1 MEVIVNRPDS
11 PLRAAAIRFAGK
23 TALVDNERTW
33 TFAELDDIAD
43 RIAGGLAATLPA
55 GARCAL
61 LMTNR
66 AEYVMVQ
73 LALERAALIRVP
85 VNARSTAGEIA
96 RLIADCDAAIL
107 ICDRHTA
114 PLADA
119 ALAGT
124 AQPTRQIVVGD
135 VEWTELKRAAP
146 IGPDRGNADLDR
158 ICSINYT
165 SGSSGQPKGVVLTFR
180 QWRAVY
186 KNMLID
192 RRLEADDVV
201 AHIGPLTH
209 AAGTYVTPC
218 LLRGAKNVIVPG
230 GRVEDLFDEI
240 ERHRVTGFTCVPTV
254 LTRIVHHPDAASRDL
269 SSLRWIGYGAEP
281 VPYNTLVRALE
292 VFGPI
297 LTQNFGLT
305 EAMMTCTLLGPDE
318 HVRPDG
324 TLRAGCI
331 GRPYTFVDIVL
342 RGVDGSPVPQ
352 GTVGE
357 ITIRAEHVMREYW
370 HKPRETAASLRD
382 GWLWTGDLARLDAD
396 GYYYLS
402 GRSKDMIISGGF
414 NIYPQEIERFVGSHP
429 DVEECAIIGVSD
441 AEFGEAAVAFVAAR
455 AGTGLNSEALHAYC
469 KPELGIKTPRRWL
482 LLDALPKTPNGK
494 IDKATLR
501 ASLEEAAT

>member
-1 MEVIVNRPDS
+1 MILNWVDA
-11 PLRAAAIRFAGK
+11 PLRQAARRFAGK
-23 TALVDNERTW
+23 TALVDNERSW

-43 RIAGGLAATLPA
+43 RIAGGLAVVLPA
-55 GARCAL
+55 GGRCAL

-66 AEYVMVQ
+66 AEYVMAQ
-73 LALERAALIRVP
+73 LALERAGLIRVP

-96 RLIADCDAAIL
+96 RLIADCEAALL
-107 ICDRHTA
+107 ICDRHTVS
-114 PLADA
+114 LAEA
-119 ALAGT
+119 ALTGMAE
-124 AQPTRQIVVGD
+124 PPRRIVVGD
-135 VEWTELKRAAP
+135 VQWTELKRSAP

-192 RRLEADDVV
+192 RRIEADDVV

-218 LLRGAKNVIVPG
+218 LLRGATNVIVPG
-230 GRVEDLFDEI
+230 GRIENLFDEI
-240 ERHRVTGFTCVPTV
+240 ERRKVTGFTCVPTV
-254 LTRIVHHPDAASRDL
+254 LTRIVHHPDAAARDL

-281 VPYNTLVRALE
+281 VPHNTLARAIE
-292 VFGPI
+292 MFGPI

-305 EAMMTCTLLGPDE
+305 EAMMTCSLLSPDE
-318 HVRPDG
+318 HIRPDG
-324 TLRAGCI
+324 TLRTGCI

-342 RGVDGSPVPQ
+342 RAADGSPVRQ
-352 GTVGE
+352 GEVGE
-357 ITIRAEHVMREYW
+357 VTIRAEHVMREYW
-370 HKPRETAASLRD
+370 RKPGETAATVRE

-414 NIYPQEIERFVGSHP
+414 NIYPQEIECFVGSHP
-429 DVEECAIIGVSD
+429 DVRECAVIGVQD
-441 AEFGEAAVAFVAAR
+441 AEFGEAAVAFVSAR
-455 AGTGLNSEALHAYC
+455 AGAELSNETLQAYC
-469 KPELGIKTPRRWL
+469 KPELGIKTPRRWHL
-482 LLDALPKTPNGK
+482 LAALPKTPNGK
-494 IDKATLR
+494 IDKAALR
-501 ASLEEAAT
+501 ASLDGSAT

>member
-1 MEVIVNRPDS
+1 MNWADS
-11 PLRAAAIRFAGK
+11 PLRDAARRFAGK
-23 TALVDNERTW
+23 TALVDNERAW
-33 TFAELDDIAD
+33 TFAELDEIAD
-43 RIAGGLAATLPA
+43 RIAGGLAASLPT

-61 LMTNR
+61 LMANR
-66 AEYVMVQ
+66 AEYVMAQ
-73 LALERAALIRVP
+73 LALERAGLVRVP
-85 VNARSTAGEIA
+85 VNARSTASEIA
-96 RLIADCDAAIL
+96 RLVADCEAALL
-107 ICDRHTA
+107 ICDRNTA
-114 PLADA
+114 SLAEA
-119 ALAGT
+119 ALAGM
-124 AQPTRQIVVGD
+124 ADAPRRIVVGE

-192 RRLEADDVV
+192 RRLTADDVV

-218 LLRGAKNVIVPG
+218 LLRGATNVIVPG
-230 GRVEDLFDEI
+230 GRIENLFDEI
-240 ERHRVTGFTCVPTV
+240 ERYRVTGFTCVPTV
-254 LTRIVHHPDAASRDL
+254 LTRIVHHPDVAARDL

-281 VPYNTLVRALE
+281 VPHNTLARAIAM
-292 VFGPI
+292 FGPI

-305 EAMMTCTLLGPDE
+305 EAMMTCALLGPDE

-324 TLRAGCI
+324 TLRTGCI
-331 GRPYTFVDIVL
+331 GRPYTFVDIAL
-342 RGVDGSPVPQ
+342 RAADGSQVQP
-352 GTVGE
+352 GEVGE

-370 HKPRETAASLRD
+370 RKPRETAASLRE

-429 DVEECAIIGVSD
+429 DVEECAVVGVED
-441 AEFGEAAVAFVAAR
+441 AEFGEAAVAFVSAR
-455 AGTGLNSEALHAYC
+455 AGAGLSGETLHAYC
-469 KPELGIKTPRRWL
+469 RPELGIKTPRRWRVL
-482 LLDALPKTPNGK
+482 AALPKTPNGK
-494 IDKATLR
+494 TDKAALR
-501 ASLEEAAT
+501 ASLDGPMP